1 MKYINVV
8 GLDSKEALIK
18 FLEFH
23 GIEVKLV
30 DYNEYDFSRT
40 LEFMVYDQVYNILW
54 FQNESV
60 LKIGN
65 SKRSP
70 QVTFKHVFFN
80 TTYPLI
86 GGNKC
91 LIFSFDTVEST
102 MFGTEPS
109 YSDFKIPLEIN

>member
-1 MKYINVV
+1 MNYINVV

-18 FLEFH
+18 FLELN

-91 LIFSFDTVEST
+91 LTFSMDVVRCPV
-102 MFGTEPS
+102 FGKTNTH
-109 YSDFKIPLEIN
+109 SDFKIPLEIN